1 MPGARAYNLID
12 VLKLLTNKAQGEI
25 AQDPK
30 EQETIN
36 IVVGPAADTVAM
48 GDAAT
53 FATQPHPVYWAPAS
67 GKQTGKW
74 NQFQWS

>member
-1 MPGARAYNLID
+1 
-12 VLKLLTNKAQGEI
+12 
-25 AQDPK
+25 
-30 EQETIN
+30 
-36 IVVGPAADTVAM
+36 M

-53 FATQPHPVYWAPAS
+53 FATQPHPVYWAPAP